1 VSKRYQNIDQKCQP
15 YIELAE
21 HVARRKCHL
30 SQIRGI
36 PSRQDDAAILWI
48 VLDLVNALRQLVHAL
63 PGVVGVHVHV
73 FRAKVTPLEP
83 VHGAKIAFCSIRKA
97 E

>member
-1 VSKRYQNIDQKCQP
+1 MSKRYRDIAQRCQT

-21 HVARRKCHL
+21 HVTRRKCHL
-30 SQIRGI
+30 SQIRRI
-36 PSRQDDAAILWI
+36 PSRQDDAAILRI

-63 PGVVGVHVHV
+63 PSVVGVHVHV

-83 VHGAKIAFCSIRKA
+83 VHGAKIAFYSIRKA